1 MIPESEREDNMA
13 NKLIRKLERVGRQFF
28 SAPFANLPSE
38 YGDTVPPDMR
48 AFEARAEASQREV
61 REAFDTPV
69 VRGHRS
75 QPARRDESLERE

>member
-1 MIPESEREDNMA
+1 MA
-13 NKLIRKLERVGRQFF
+13 DRILKKVARVARRLL

-61 REAFDTPV
+61 REAFATPV
-69 VRGHRS
+69 VRGRRS

>member
-1 MIPESEREDNMA
+1 MA
-13 NKLIRKLERVGRQFF
+13 NKLIRKLERVGRRFF

-61 REAFDTPV
+61 REEFAMPV
-69 VRGHRS
+69 VHGRRS
-75 QPARRDESLERE
+75 QPARRDETLERE